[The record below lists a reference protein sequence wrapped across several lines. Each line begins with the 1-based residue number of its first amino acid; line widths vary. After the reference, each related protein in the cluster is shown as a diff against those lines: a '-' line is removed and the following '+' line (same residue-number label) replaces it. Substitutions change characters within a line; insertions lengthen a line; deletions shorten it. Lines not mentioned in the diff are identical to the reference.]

1 MAAMPFRISETIRVG
16 FPASTVWAAISDFP
30 NVPRWEGGVLEVRQ
44 TSPGIAGL
52 GTTFVAR
59 RRYGGREAMVECRI
73 IEWVDGAAAT
83 MELAGGPV
91 ARATARY
98 AVEPSGPDACLVTYT
113 GGGDLRGPMA
123 LLTPL
128 VAVMGR
134 RQIRANVRRLERML
148 ADGGSGPA

>member
-1 MAAMPFRISETIRVG
+1 MAAMLFRFSETIGVA
-16 FPASTVWAAISDFP
+16 FPASIVWAAISDFP
-30 NVPRWEGGVLEVRQ
+30 NVPRWEGGVLEARQ
-44 TSPGIAGL
+44 TSPGVAGL

-59 RRYGGREAMVECRI
+59 RRYGGREATVACRI
-73 IEWVDGAAAT
+73 IEWVDGSAAT
-83 MELAGGPV
+83 LELVGGPV

-113 GGGDLRGPMA
+113 GAGDLGGPMA

-134 RQIRANVRRLERML
+134 RQIRANVRRLEQLL
-148 ADGGSGPA
+148 ADAAWAPD